1 MMHGTLASPACH
13 ICIEVVCACIAQDL
27 NVCNTSS
34 HPESCPNGNSK
45 FNNFSDL

>member
-1 MMHGTLASPACH
+1 MIHGVLPSPASH
-13 ICIEVVCACIAQDL
+13 ICIEIVCACIAQDL
-27 NVCNTSS
+27 NICNMSS